1 MRHGYSFTSLLVL
14 VSLALAAGPVQA
26 ARPAPQRGTLLGTPQ
41 RVVVG
46 NQLRSIDPTCVLG
59 VTGPASFPMFYLYP
73 PEDQYYTLIDPAQ
86 CDCEGPGGAFL
97 STAHVALDFPEA
109 CTIPVRVAVV
119 AADLSDPQCPAP
131 IPGQYLCPPV
141 DHDLSVDEAGQYDF
155 ALPLDAGCCIT
166 QKAFLMITFVTGGDC
181 GSWPGLMIDTAV
193 CGCVSYNAWP
203 GGGPTAYD
211 LCGTLPGSPVMYVD
225 AACCG
230 AVPAMPQSW
239 GRVKTLYR

>member
-1 MRHGYSFTSLLVL
+1 MRHGYSFASILVL
-14 VSLALAAGPVQA
+14 AALALVTSPGQA
-26 ARPAPQRGTLLGTPQ
+26 AKPAPVRGTLRGAPQ
-41 RVVVG
+41 QVVVG
-46 NQLRSIDPTCVLG
+46 NQLQSVNATCVLG
-59 VTGPASFPMFYLYP
+59 VIGPPSFPMFYLYP

-86 CDCEGPGGAFL
+86 CECSGSGGVSV
-97 STAHVALDFPEA
+97 STAHVMLDFPEA

-119 AADLSDPQCPAP
+119 AADLSDPQCPIP

-141 DHDLSVDEAGQYDF
+141 EHDLSVSEAGQYDF
-155 ALPLDAGCCIT
+155 SLPITAGCCIT

-203 GGGPTAYD
+203 GGDLYD

-225 AACCG
+225 AVCCG
-230 AVPAMPQSW
+230 VVPALPQSW
-239 GRVKTLYR
+239 GKIKTLYR